1 MSGVKVVLSELGVG
15 CWIPACWG
23 PSCRGKCGSWL
34 WQQEQGKYLCH
45 YHTSCCWA
53 KPWGWYR
60 IFTIMHFFHNHL
72 ITEAIESDVGFPGG
86 SDGKEHA
93 CQGRRHWRH
102 GFDSWVGSIPYRRNS
117 NPLQYSCLKNPMDKG
132 AWWSTVH
139 GVAESEMTKRLSTH
153 TLYAG
158 DI

>member
-86 SDGKEHA
+86 SDGKESA
-93 CQGRRHWRH
+93 CNVGVPGLIPGLGRCPGAKH
-102 GFDSWVGSIPYRRNS
+102 G
-117 NPLQYSCLKNPMDKG
+117 NPLQYSCLENPNRQRG
-132 AWWSTVH
+132 LAGCNL
-139 GVAESEMTKRLSTH
+139 GVTKSQTRLSEAH
-153 TLYAG
+153 KVRCKVHRS
-158 DI
+158 I